1 MPTTETPS
9 AAGAEDAVARNR
21 DVNIRAVL
29 SFGFWLAVG
38 LIAAAA
44 AMFVL
49 LRVLEKKERAED
61 RKLSPMIAASLART
75 PPEPRLEPYPLSLR
89 QRLRAEEEGVLTT
102 YGWVDKD
109 RGVARVPID
118 RAMDL
123 LVQRGLPPAKPMPA
137 TAPAPTAVAVE
148 QPR

>member
-1 MPTTETPS
+1 MPTTERPS
-9 AAGAEDAVARNR
+9 AADAEVVARHR
-21 DVNIRAVL
+21 DVSIRAVL

-38 LIAAAA
+38 LIASAA

-75 PPEPRLEPYPLSLR
+75 PPEPRLEPYPLAPRLK
-89 QRLRAEEEGVLTT
+89 LRAEEEEILTS

-109 RGVARVPID
+109 RGLVRVPID

-137 TAPAPTAVAVE
+137 AAPAPM
-148 QPR
+148 QPASGKTQ

>member
-1 MPTTETPS
+1 MPTTERPS
-9 AAGAEDAVARNR
+9 AAGAEDVVARHR
-21 DVNIRAVL
+21 DVSIHAVL

-38 LIAAAA
+38 LIASAA

-75 PPEPRLEPYPLSLR
+75 PPEPRLEPYPLAPRLK
-89 QRLRAEEEGVLTT
+89 LRAEEDEILTT
-102 YGWVDKD
+102 YGWVDKN
-109 RGVARVPID
+109 RGIARVPID

-123 LVQRGLPPAKPMPA
+123 LVQRGLPPAKSMPA
-137 TAPAPTAVAVE
+137 AAPAPA
-148 QPR
+148 QPASGKTQ

>member
-1 MPTTETPS
+1 MPTTERPS
-9 AAGAEDAVARNR
+9 AADDAVARNR
-21 DVNIRAVL
+21 DVSIRAVL

-38 LIAAAA
+38 LIASAA

-49 LRVLEKKERAED
+49 LRVLDKRERAGD
-61 RKLSPMIAASLART
+61 RKLSPMIVASLART
-75 PPEPRLEPYPLSLR
+75 PPEPRLEPYPLALR
-89 QRLRAEEEGVLTT
+89 LKQRAEEDEILTT

-109 RGVARVPID
+109 REVARVPID

-137 TAPAPTAVAVE
+137 TAPAPAPV
-148 QPR
+148 PGGPSR

>member
-1 MPTTETPS
+1 MPTTERPS
-9 AAGAEDAVARNR
+9 PVARVR
-21 DVNIRAVL
+21 DVSIRGVL
-29 SFGFWLAVG
+29 SFAFWLAVG

-49 LRVLEKKERAED
+49 LRALEKKGRAED

-75 PPEPRLEPYPLSLR
+75 PPEPRLEAYPLAPR
-89 QRLRAEEEGVLTT
+89 QRLRAEEERVLTT

-109 RGVARVPID
+109 RGLVRVPID

-137 TAPAPTAVAVE
+137 MAPAPA
-148 QPR
+148 QPATGRAP